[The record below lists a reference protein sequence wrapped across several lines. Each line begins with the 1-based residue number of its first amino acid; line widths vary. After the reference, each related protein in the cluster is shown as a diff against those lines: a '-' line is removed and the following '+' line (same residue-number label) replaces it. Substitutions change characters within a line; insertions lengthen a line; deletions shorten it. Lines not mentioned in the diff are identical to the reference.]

1 MPMQHV
7 LFIVTNARSIGPNDR
22 ATGYYFPEIA
32 HPWAVLED
40 AGVAVD
46 FASIEGGEPPAD
58 GYEESDAIQARFKAS
73 RAFRRLAQSRP
84 LGEVDVTAYDA
95 VFVPGGLGP
104 MVDMA
109 RNSEVDE
116 ALARAWDGGLV
127 VSAVCHGPVAL
138 LNTRLADGTAL
149 IDGREL
155 TGFSNAEEAG
165 YAKDDVPFMLETA
178 LKEAGAVFTAAD
190 PWAAHV
196 VVDDRLVTGQ
206 NPASAEGVGEA
217 IVRLLRDG
225 DA

>member
-1 MPMQHV
+1 MPTQHV
-7 LFIVTNARSIGPNDR
+7 LFIVTNAGSIGPKNR

-32 HPWAVLED
+32 HPWTVLED
-40 AGVAVD
+40 AGVAVA
-46 FASIEGGEPPAD
+46 FASIEGGEPPED
-58 GYEESDAIQARFKAS
+58 GYDESDAVQARFKAS

-84 LGEVDVTAYDA
+84 LREIDVTAYDA

-109 RNSEVDE
+109 RNPRVEE

-127 VSAVCHGPVAL
+127 VGAVCHGPVAL
-138 LNTRLADGTAL
+138 LDTRLSDGTSL
-149 IDGREL
+149 VHGRKL
-155 TGFSNAEEAG
+155 TGFSNAEEEG

-178 LKEAGAVFTAAD
+178 LREQGAVFTAAD

-217 IVRLLRDG
+217 IERLLRTSR
-225 DA
+225 